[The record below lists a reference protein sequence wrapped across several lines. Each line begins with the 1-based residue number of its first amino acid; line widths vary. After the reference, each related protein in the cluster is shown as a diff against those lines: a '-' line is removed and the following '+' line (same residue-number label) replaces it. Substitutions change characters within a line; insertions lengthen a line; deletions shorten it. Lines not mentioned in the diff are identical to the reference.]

1 MEQFLRE
8 LVPETFAKCFDDVA
22 VYRWA
27 DHIQSDVLDMTVA
40 LMYLLQAR
48 LAVLGAT
55 PAEADEED
63 LVPLLSALAPV
74 FDVDSPFHN
83 KHRADPLPARAA
95 KVPYEL
101 EWAQPQPEVDSAFTV
116 RRCNPNEGPT
126 WPCRRAAG
134 RPGSPQRAHG
144 GGA

>member
-1 MEQFLRE
+1 VEQFLRE
-8 LVPETFAKCFDDVA
+8 LVPETFAKCYDDVA

-27 DHIQSDVLDMTVA
+27 DHIQCDVLEMTVA
-40 LMYLLQAR
+40 LMQLLQAR
-48 LAVLGAT
+48 LTVLGAT

-74 FDVDSPFHN
+74 FDPDSPFHN
-83 KHRADPLPARAA
+83 KHRVDPLPARAA
-95 KVPYEL
+95 KEVCLYT
-101 EWAQPQPEVDSAFTV
+101 WAQPQPEVDSAFTV

-134 RPGSPQRAHG
+134 RPGSPQRDSG